1 MGVAVLATLL
11 FASNASEV
19 VCIDLPWSCFDGS
32 NCPCKAVRK
41 VVLDRRVGR
50 LESIS
55 DSESDS
61 KPN

>member
-1 MGVAVLATLL
+1 VLATLL

-19 VCIDLPWSCFDGS
+19 VCIDLDGS